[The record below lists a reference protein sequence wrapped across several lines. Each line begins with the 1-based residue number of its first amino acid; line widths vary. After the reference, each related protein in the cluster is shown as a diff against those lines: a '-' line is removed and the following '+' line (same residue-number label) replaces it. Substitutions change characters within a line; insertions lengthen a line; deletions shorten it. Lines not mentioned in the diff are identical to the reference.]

1 MENEKASWIFYQSWE
16 KSVNLL
22 SLEER
27 GKLLT
32 NLINYH
38 KGGEVIN
45 DSPMLE
51 MFWNSIEYN
60 LDRNTKRYL
69 ASVENGKK
77 GGAPKG
83 NQNALKQPNNNLTQP
98 NNNLN
103 DNVNVNGNVNKD
115 VNDDVNGN
123 VDGYVNDS
131 ADVSVNVEET
141 FKNFLTKNNLPYSS
155 ESVLLFQQ
163 SKLK

>member
-103 DNVNVNGNVNKD
+103 DNVNVNGNGNVNKD

-123 VDGYVNDS
+123 VDGYVS
-131 ADVSVNVEET
+131 ADDSVNGYENYEQ
-141 FKNFLTKNNLPYSS
+141 FCSRNKLPYGKQSL
-155 ESVLLFQQ
+155 LLFQQ
-163 SKLK
+163 SKSK